1 MPDKKNGGGVFF
13 LGFFLCLGL
22 IVSSW
27 ILGKALYSVK
37 AADRYVTVKGLAE
50 KEVDADLVIWPVSFT
65 EAGNELAELQERTNS
80 KQQAILTFLTTS
92 GIRPDDISVNP
103 PVVTDFEA
111 RKYDAGNS
119 KREYRY
125 LAQSTLTVRSGDVGH
140 IRLIMGRSSELVK
153 QGIVLAG
160 DDYQYQPEYLFTG
173 LNTIKPAMI
182 EEATKNA
189 RLAAEQFARDSG
201 SRVGSIRNAR
211 QGLFTITDRDRNTPY
226 RKIIR
231 VVTTVDYFLLD

>member
-1 MPDKKNGGGVFF
+1 MQEKKTSGSLLF
-13 LGFFLCLGL
+13 LGLFLCLGL
-22 IVSSW
+22 VLSSW
-27 ILGKALYSVK
+27 LLSKAVYSIK
-37 AADRYVTVKGLAE
+37 AADCYVTVKGLAE

-65 EAGNELAELQERTNS
+65 EAGNDLAVLYERINS
-80 KQQAILTFLTTS
+80 KQQAIQLFLTES
-92 GIRPDDISVNP
+92 GVTPDEISTNP

-111 RKYDAGNS
+111 RKFDTGNR

-125 LAQSTLTVRSGDVGH
+125 LVQATLTVRSTDLALV
-140 IRLIMGRSSELVK
+140 RSIMGRSSELVK
-153 QGIVLAG
+153 QGIVLAS
-160 DDYQYQPEYLFTG
+160 DDYQNRPEYLFTG
-173 LNTIKPAMI
+173 LNSIKPAMI
-182 EEATKNA
+182 EKATKNA

-226 RKIIR
+226 RKIVR

>member
-1 MPDKKNGGGVFF
+1 MPEEKNTGGLFF

-22 IVSSW
+22 IISSW
-27 ILGKALYSVK
+27 LLGKSFYELK
-37 AADRYVTVKGLAE
+37 AADRFVTVKGLAQRE
-50 KEVDADLVIWPVSFT
+50 ADADLVIWPVSFT
-65 EAGNELAELQERTNS
+65 EAGNDLAQLYDGIDLKR
-80 KQQAILTFLTTS
+80 QAVMSFLTEN
-92 GIRPDDISVNP
+92 GITADEISANS
-103 PVVTDFEA
+103 PVITDFEA
-111 RKYDAGNS
+111 RKYDTGNG

-125 LAQSTLTVRSGDVGH
+125 LAQTTLTVRSTDLSLV
-140 IRLIMGRSSELVK
+140 RMLMGRSSELVK
-153 QGIVLAG
+153 KGIVLAS
-160 DDYQYQPEYLFTG
+160 DEYQYQPEYLFTG
-173 LNTIKPAMI
+173 LNAIKPAMI
-182 EEATKNA
+182 EAATKNA